1 MEILFEYEGS
11 KRTIK
16 CTAATELHDRICG
29 ELDALGVTD
38 SSVGF
43 AHESGTSNKAFIL
56 QRFSSKWS
64 TFVDVDKAEDISNGD
79 RLTVVPSPVAATQKV
94 KMMSFFAL

>member
-1 MEILFEYEGS
+1 MFEYKGS

-16 CTAATELHDRICG
+16 CTAAVELRDRICG

-43 AHESGTSNKAFIL
+43 AHESGTSSRAFIL
-56 QRFSSKWS
+56 QRFLSKWN
-64 TFVDVDKAEDISNGD
+64 TFVDVDKAEDILNGD

-94 KMMSFFAL
+94 IT